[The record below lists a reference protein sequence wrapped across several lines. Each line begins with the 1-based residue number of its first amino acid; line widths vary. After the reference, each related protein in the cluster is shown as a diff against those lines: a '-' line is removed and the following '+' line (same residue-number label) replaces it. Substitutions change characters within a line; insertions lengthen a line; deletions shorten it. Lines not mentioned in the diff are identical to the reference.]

1 MESVIVGV
9 VGVLQLEVLEQ
20 RLESEYHVR
29 VRREGLPYT
38 EIRWIVNKP
47 DEIDLSSLSLTRGTA
62 KVEDMRGNKL
72 LLFGAFWSI
81 KWVAD
86 HNPQLVLTEFNERS
100 EEEE

>member
-72 LLFGAFWSI
+72 LLFTTTWNVDYIAE
-81 KWVAD
+81 
-86 HNPQLVLTEFNERS
+86 HNPKLKLSEFGNVTF
-100 EEEE
+100 